1 LSEEG
6 GFGIAV
12 AERLFGL
19 IILVAGALSM
29 YYVLTSVQ
37 ELGNAVG
44 LLAFLNVI
52 LIVLGLVLLTAKT
65 E

>member
-6 GFGIAV
+6 GFGIGL
-12 AERLFGL
+12 AEKFLGL
-19 IILVAGALSM
+19 IILAAGAFSM

-37 ELGNAVG
+37 ELGNAAG
-44 LLAFLNVI
+44 LLAFLNLI

>member
-12 AERLFGL
+12 AERFFGL
-19 IILVAGALSM
+19 IIIIVGALSM
-29 YYVLTSVQ
+29 YYVLTSLQ
-37 ELGNAVG
+37 QLGNFSG
-44 LLAFLNVI
+44 FFGFLNII
-52 LIVLGLVLLTAKT
+52 LILSGLILLTAKT